1 MSSVCKSR
9 DRELFSSGRQGL
21 WEREN
26 EGLLTVYA
34 VSFGSDENVLE
45 LDVMVIQ
52 LWECTK
58 LYFFHIVNFMVSA
71 YHLN

>member
-1 MSSVCKSR
+1 MSNVCKSR
-9 DRELFSSGRQGL
+9 DREHFSNGHQGL

-26 EGLLTVYA
+26 EGLLTVYV

-58 LYFFHIVNFMVSA
+58 LYFLHIVNFMVSA